1 MIDTHAHLDNKQFDD
16 DRYATLQRALDAG
29 ITKIIIPSIHPDNF
43 DAVHRLADTYEQIF
57 RGIGVHP
64 HHAHE
69 ATHKVYDM
77 IERQSED
84 EKVVAIGEIGIDY
97 YYDFS
102 PKETQK
108 TVFREQLRIA
118 KRTGLPAIIHN
129 READD
134 DVVTI
139 IEEEQDGTLKGVLHC
154 FSSDL
159 DVLQR
164 ALALGM
170 LVSFTGNITYK
181 KSVLGEVVLHT
192 PLDKMM
198 IETDAPYMAPV
209 PHRGKRNEPVYVQY
223 IAEKIAE
230 IHNTSLAQV
239 IAMTSQNAQSLFRFL
254 ICLLILTATIFVQD
268 SSAQKKSANDE
279 YDDRDE
285 EVFETE
291 KVLPKWWQNKN
302 IGVSFSLST
311 NTIVET
317 LTGLDT
323 NNRFSTSF
331 EGLFAF
337 GGGVSY
343 SLFDWLNVE
352 GSYLYSRNTKVAEQ
366 QVDSNGN
373 QLPNTHQSINLS
385 VRTLANPY
393 AKVNFFGTIGMSY
406 LINRV
411 WAGKSTDI
419 RDINNYAPDD
429 QLLLSVNQLGI
440 NVGAGFSINIP
451 TSFGMF
457 QPTAEWRLD
466 FPFASDI
473 RTIPVARDGVDQNG
487 NIIPAPRKTFEVS
500 TFYSLPRFTLYF
512 YPQW

>member
-1 MIDTHAHLDNKQFDD
+1 MIDTHAHLDNNQFDD
-16 DRYATLQRALDAG
+16 DRHATFQRALDAG
-29 ITKIIIPSIHPDNF
+29 ITNIIIPSIHPDNF
-43 DAVHRLADTYEQIF
+43 DAVHRLADTYEQVF
-57 RGIGVHP
+57 RGVGVHP

-69 ATHKVYDM
+69 ATHKIYDM
-77 IERQSED
+77 MEKQSDD
-84 EKVVAIGEIGIDY
+84 EKVIAIGEIGIDY

-108 TVFREQLRIA
+108 TTFREQLRIA

-129 READD
+129 READT
-134 DVVTI
+134 DVLTI

-154 FSSDL
+154 FSSDIE
-159 DVLQR
+159 VLKR

-254 ICLLILTATIFVQD
+254 MQD
-268 SSAQKKSANDE
+268 GYAQKKSSNDQ

-285 EVFETE
+285 EIIEIE
-291 KVLPKWWQNKN
+291 RPLPKWWQNKTV
-302 IGVSFSLST
+302 GVSFSLST

-317 LTGLDT
+317 ATALDT
-323 NNRFSTSF
+323 NSRFSTSF

-343 SLFDWLNVE
+343 SLLDWLNVE
-352 GSYLYSRNTKVAEQ
+352 GSYLYSRNTKVAERQ
-366 QVDSNGN
+366 LDSKRN
-373 QLPNTHQSINLS
+373 QLPNTHQSFNLS
-385 VRTLANPY
+385 VRTIANPY

-406 LINRV
+406 LINKV
-411 WAGKSTDI
+411 WAGKSTDPGSP
-419 RDINNYAPDD
+419 DYAPDD
-429 QLLLSVNQLGI
+429 QLLLSVNQLGL
-440 NVGAGFSINIP
+440 NAGAGFSINIP

-466 FPFASDI
+466 FPFASDNRLI
-473 RTIPVARDGVDQNG
+473 QLGPDNEELGIY
-487 NIIPAPRKTFEVS
+487 APRKNYEVA

>member
-1 MIDTHAHLDNKQFDD
+1 MIDTHAHLDNKQFED
-16 DRYATLQRALDAG
+16 DRHATLQRALDAG
-29 ITKIIIPSIHPDNF
+29 ITNIIIPSIHPDNF
-43 DAVHRLADTYEQIF
+43 DAVHRLADTYEPVF
-57 RGIGVHP
+57 RGVGVHP

-69 ATHKVYDM
+69 ATHKIYDM
-77 IERQSED
+77 MEKQSDD
-84 EKVVAIGEIGIDY
+84 EKVIAIGEIGIDY

-102 PKETQK
+102 PKDTQK
-108 TVFREQLRIA
+108 TTFREQLRIA

-134 DVVTI
+134 DVLGI
-139 IEEEQDGTLKGVLHC
+139 IEEEQDGTLRGVLHC
-154 FSSDL
+154 FSSDIEAL
-159 DVLQR
+159 RR

-209 PHRGKRNEPVYVQY
+209 PHRGKRNEPLYVQY

-239 IAMTSQNAQSLFRFL
+239 IAMTSHNAQSLFRFL

-268 SSAQKKSANDE
+268 SFAQKKSINDQ

-285 EVFETE
+285 EEVETK
-291 KVLPKWWQNKN
+291 KVMPKWWQNKTL
-302 IGVSFSLST
+302 GVSFSLST

-317 LTGLDT
+317 LTGVDT
-323 NNRFSTSF
+323 TQRSSVSY

-352 GSYLYSRNTKVAEQ
+352 GSYLYSRNTKVAELQ
-366 QVDSNGN
+366 FDSQGN
-373 QLPNTHQSINLS
+373 QLPNTHQSVNLS
-385 VRTLANPY
+385 VRALANPY
-393 AKVNFFGTIGMSY
+393 AKFNFFGTIGMSY
-406 LINRV
+406 LLNRV
-411 WAGKSTDI
+411 WAGKSTDP
-419 RDINNYAPDD
+419 RSPDYAPDD
-429 QLLLSVNQLGI
+429 QLLLSVNQLGL
-440 NVGAGFSINIP
+440 NAGAGFSINIP

-466 FPFASDI
+466 FPFASEI
-473 RTIPVARDGVDQNG
+473 RLVPLARDRVENG
-487 NIIPAPRKTFEVS
+487 QIIYAPRKNFEVA

-512 YPQW
+512 YPKW